1 MQISGQGIP
10 PLFRLSL
17 TAPSLKAMPLHDGDT
32 VTATVL
38 GSNTPGKLNLDIN
51 GKLLQVVSTLRLT
64 AGMTLQLRVE
74 KNNDQLLLHLDDK
87 TVQQLT
93 RNQALRQSLP
103 LQEPLKPLFERLQQL
118 ASLTAKT
125 ATAESATAQGT
136 APSPGTA
143 PAKAAATPAA
153 HTATPSTTQ
162 DNAATSD
169 RQGSAAKTAA
179 APQADI
185 ARTSQGE
192 SAQALPRHLQQAV
205 ERLLAV
211 LPLIKQISE
220 ADGLKQAIAS
230 SGLFLESSLLHPQ
243 QSSSP
248 DKDVK
253 TALLRLA
260 RTIRQSLAIEGGEQH
275 AEVTRS
281 REMLQGLLR
290 QVDAGLARIQ
300 LHQLSSITAQ
310 QAQGDERQLM
320 TLELELPL
328 LQPQEKGIEL
338 LQLKIQRERAKKGSG
353 AEDCWSVTLHLS
365 PADYG
370 DIQAVVS
377 LSSGKISTTFWCQ
390 EEHTGK
396 LFRQQL
402 DELQQRLSDQGLE
415 VGRCTAIT
423 GTAPESHS
431 PATYAE
437 SSGLIDTRA

>member
-1 MQISGQGIP
+1 MQISGPGIP

-17 TAPSLKAMPLHDGDT
+17 TASSLKAMPLHDGDT

-38 GSNTPGKLNLDIN
+38 GSNTSGKLNLDIN

-74 KNNDQLLLHLDDK
+74 KSNDQLLLHLDDK

-103 LQEPLKPLFERLQQL
+103 VQEPLKPLFERLQQL
-118 ASLTAKT
+118 VSQTART
-125 ATAESATAQGT
+125 ATAKAESAGAEVTT
-136 APSPGTA
+136 PSPGSVA
-143 PAKAAATPAA
+143 AKA
-153 HTATPSTTQ
+153 TATPTALTATAPTTH
-162 DNAATSD
+162 DKAATAD
-169 RQGSAAKTAA
+169 RQGGVAKSAASPLANITKA
-179 APQADI
+179 
-185 ARTSQGE
+185 SQGE
-192 SAQALPRHLQQAV
+192 SAQALPRQVQQAI

-211 LPLIKQISE
+211 LPLLKQVSG

-230 SGLFLESSLLHPQ
+230 SGLFLESSLLHAQ
-243 QSSSP
+243 HNNLA

-260 RTIRQSLAIEGGEQH
+260 RTIRQRLATEGGEQH

-281 REMLQGLLR
+281 RDMLQGLLR
-290 QVDAGLARIQ
+290 QIDAGLARIQ
-300 LHQLSSITAQ
+300 LHQLSSLTSQ
-310 QAQGDERQLM
+310 QSQGDERQLL
-320 TLELELPL
+320 TLELPL
-328 LQPQEKGIEL
+328 LQPQGKGIEL
-338 LQLKIQRERAKKGSG
+338 LQLKIQREKAKRGSG

-365 PADYG
+365 PAGYG

-377 LSSGKISTTFWCQ
+377 LSSGKVSTTFWCQ
-390 EEHTGK
+390 EEQTGK

-402 DELQQRLSDQGLE
+402 DELQQRLSEQGLE

-423 GTAPESHS
+423 GSAPESLS
-431 PATYAE
+431 PATRTE